1 MKMKILT
8 FEDGKLIRK
17 GFGKTLLIGLKTE
30 NTLIEDIYFREIEI
44 DGLDATEK
52 AIEIIDE
59 AKPIDIILLNGI
71 SYAGFNLID
80 AEKIWVNL
88 KIPLIV
94 YTKKK
99 PDNKK
104 VISALIKHFPDWRTR
119 WEIIKRTLKASR
131 GIHQVKIKIN
141 EKPVY
146 IEVIGIDVEEA
157 TKILKDNTIWG
168 RTPEPI
174 RIIEIIAEESSKIY
188 LQVKNKYQKLNF

>member
-1 MKMKILT
+1 MEMKILT
-8 FEDGKLIRK
+8 FEDGKFVGK

-30 NTLIEDIYFREIEI
+30 DTLIEDIYFREIEI

-52 AIEIIDE
+52 AIEIINE
-59 AKPIDIILLNGI
+59 AKPIDIIFLNGI

-80 AEKIWVNL
+80 AEKIWMNL
-88 KIPLIV
+88 GIPLII

-104 VISALIKHFPDWRTR
+104 VISALIKHFPDWRIR
-119 WEIIKRTLKASR
+119 WDIIKNTLKASR
-131 GIHQVKIKIN
+131 GVHQVKIKSR

-146 IEVIGIDVEEA
+146 IEVIGIGLEEA
-157 TKILKDNTIWG
+157 TKILKNNTIWG

-174 RIIEIIAEESSKIY
+174 RIIEIIAEESSKVY
-188 LQVKNKYQKLNF
+188 LQVKNK